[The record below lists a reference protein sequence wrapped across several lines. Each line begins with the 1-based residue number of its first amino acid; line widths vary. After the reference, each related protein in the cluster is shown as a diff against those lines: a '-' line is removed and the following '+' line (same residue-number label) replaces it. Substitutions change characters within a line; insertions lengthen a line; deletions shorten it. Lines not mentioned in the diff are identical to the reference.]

1 MIPISTPVA
10 LIRHGPTEWNAER
23 RIQGTV
29 DTPLSEMGR
38 EWVGTWRLPKELAG
52 FQWFVSPRQRAQ
64 ETARLLGVTEA
75 EVDPRLAE
83 MAWGEWEGRRIEDLR
98 AEFGDLM
105 TANEG
110 KGLDFRPPKG
120 ESPRDV
126 QARLSS
132 WFREV
137 AESGRPT
144 AAVAHAGVIRA
155 AFALASGWDM
165 TGKPPVKLLDGMAH
179 LFRVGDGGVLSIDR
193 LNISLEPG

>member
-1 MIPISTPVA
+1 MTPKSTPVA

-29 DTPLSEMGR
+29 DTPLSEAGR
-38 EWVGTWRLPKELAG
+38 EWVGTWRLPGELAG
-52 FQWFVSPRQRAQ
+52 FRWFVSPRRRAQ
-64 ETARLLGVTEA
+64 ETARLLGVEGA
-75 EVDPRLAE
+75 DVEPRLAE
-83 MAWGEWEGRRIEDLR
+83 MDWGDWEGRRIEDLR

-110 KGLDFRPPKG
+110 KGLDFRPPEG

-132 WFREV
+132 WFRDV
-137 AESGRPT
+137 ADNGHPT

-165 TGKPPVKLLDGMAH
+165 TGKPPVKLRDATAH
-179 LFRVGDGGVLSIDR
+179 LFRVGDGGALSVDR